1 MFGLGHFVLGLLFRA
16 QRHCQLFQAA
26 VVEDHS
32 RSLEAANS
40 MEAGCRFME
49 GVSMLRFRGFA
60 WVYVLGV
67 HHHVIIIRPRAPTHR
82 ISAESWD
89 GVFRGSG
96 IKEGQLIETMR
107 L

>member
-1 MFGLGHFVLGLLFRA
+1 MFCRFVLGQLFLA
-16 QRHCQLFQAA
+16 QRHCRLFQAA

-49 GVSMLRFRGFA
+49 DFSMLRFRGFA

-67 HHHVIIIRPRAPTHR
+67 HHHVIIIRPPTHR

-96 IKEGQLIETMR
+96 IEEGQLIETMR